1 MPKPL
6 KAFLFWTPRIL
17 GILFILFLM
26 MFSLDVFEMG
36 GGFGAILLGLFM
48 HNLRPL
54 VLLIVLIVCWQRLEW
69 LPALAFAGFGIWYA
83 LVARGVNTS
92 LFLMFV
98 AIPGLIGLL
107 YLAGWIWRKQIRG

>member
-26 MFSLDVFEMG
+26 MFSLDIFEMSDNVG
-36 GGFGAILLGLFM
+36 EILLGLLM

-54 VLLIVLIVCWQRLEW
+54 ILLVALLIGWRRLEW
-69 LPALAFAGFGIWYA
+69 LPALAFAAFGIWYVLA
-83 LVARGVNTS
+83 AHGVDS
-92 LFLMFV
+92 GLFLMFV
-98 AIPGLIGLL
+98 VTPILIGLL